1 MTRGVVS
8 LILCGGVAVLGSACA
23 TKDFVE
29 QQVNVSEAKLAQRIT
44 TTQSGLSAR
53 ADGQDTRL
61 RETADRASEN
71 RQAIATAGQRLH
83 RLDAQ
88 VGQVGEV
95 ATAARS
101 RADVATAAA
110 VDAETRLGQR
120 LAGRNKYRVVDT
132 KVVYFD
138 TGRTEVRNQDVAGL
152 DELAKVLTADPNA
165 VLELHGFTDPQGSD
179 RYNRELARDR
189 TDAVMRYLVQRHGI
203 ELRQLLAISMGKA
216 TPAPGTKLTPEVLA
230 QARRVELRLLAPW
243 SSWED
248 AAALPLQSR
257 SPAAGSPRS
266 DAARRPAPA
275 VARPVAPPSRRLP
288 DVLRTITPNDLGV
301 ND

>member
-29 QQVNVSEAKLAQRIT
+29 QQVNASEAKLAQQIT
-44 TTQSGLSAR
+44 TTQSGLAAR

-61 RETADRASEN
+61 REAADRAGEN
-71 RQAIATAGQRLH
+71 RQAIAAAGQRIN
-83 RLDAQ
+83 RLDSQ
-88 VGQVGEV
+88 VGQVGEL

-138 TGRTEVRNQDVAGL
+138 SGRTDVRAQDVAEL
-152 DELAKVLTADPNA
+152 DEIAKLLTADPNA

-179 RYNRELARDR
+179 RYNRELARER
-189 TDAVMRYLVQRHGI
+189 ADAVMRYLVQRHGI

-216 TPAPGTKLTPEVLA
+216 APAPGEKLTPQALA

-248 AAALPLQSR
+248 AAALPLQSKP
-257 SPAAGSPRS
+257 SAAASPRS
-266 DAARRPAPA
+266 DVTRRPAA
-275 VARPVAPPSRRLP
+275 AQPVAPPSRRLP
-288 DVLRTITPNDLGV
+288 DFLKTITPNDLGGR
-301 ND
+301 D

>member
-29 QQVNVSEAKLAQRIT
+29 QQVSASEAKLAQQLT
-44 TTQSGLSAR
+44 TTQSSLSSR

-61 RETADRASEN
+61 RETADRAGEN
-71 RQAIATAGQRLH
+71 RQAIAATGQRLN

-95 ATAARS
+95 ATAAKS

-132 KVVYFD
+132 KVLFFD
-138 TGRTEVRNQDVAGL
+138 SGRTDVRAQDVAGL
-152 DELAKVLTADPNA
+152 DEIAKVLVADPNA

-179 RYNRELARDR
+179 RYNRELARER

-216 TPAPGTKLTPEVLA
+216 TPASGAKLTPEVLA
-230 QARRVELRLLAPW
+230 QARRVELKLLAPW

-248 AAALPLQSR
+248 AAALPLQSKP
-257 SPAAGSPRS
+257 PATASTRS
-266 DAARRPAPA
+266 DAARRPAA
-275 VARPVAPPSRRLP
+275 AQPVAPPSRRLP
-288 DVLRTITPNDLGV
+288 DFLKTITPNDLGGR
-301 ND
+301 D